1 MSAFA
6 YTALGRD
13 GVKRTGEVDA
23 RSRADAIAQIERMG
37 LQPVT
42 IRESAPMRA
51 AGGGDG
57 GARKGSEAGA
67 GVRESSEGSRGPVR
81 LSRQQVIL
89 FTEELSDLLD
99 AGLQL
104 EGALRI
110 IEDRQERSQIKT
122 LATRLRLKVRDGAG
136 FSEAL
141 RGISPSFGEL
151 YCSLCAAGELSGS
164 LPKILKRQVAYLNT
178 MAELRSQIVQAL
190 IYPAFI
196 VGAGAMLMV
205 LFMAV
210 LVPQLISLFEKT
222 DRELPLLTKILIGTS
237 TFVGSYWWL
246 MLAVVVGVWF
256 LFLAVVR
263 QPAGRLWWDE
273 VKLRLPLFGPVMNCG
288 FLAQFCQTLANLV
301 GNGLPLLTGLKLMQR
316 ASGNTY
322 YAAKIE
328 RIGNIVADGG
338 AFSRAMRRVG
348 GFPDVFIDLVGVG
361 EQTGDLAASL
371 EKAAG
376 RYEKEM
382 NRRIQRMT
390 ALIQPVVIVG
400 IALLVGVVVYSIVTS
415 IFEAVSS
422 MRTAPR

>member
-1 MSAFA
+1 MSVFA

-13 GVKRTGEVDA
+13 GTKQSGKVEA
-23 RSRADAIAQIERMG
+23 RSRTDAIAQIERLG
-37 LQPVT
+37 LQPVK
-42 IRESAPMRA
+42 IIESTTRK
-51 AGGGDG
+51 GDG
-57 GARKGSEAGA
+57 RGLGA
-67 GVRESSEGSRGPVR
+67 GVLATKSTRKESDAAMLSNGPIR

-104 EGALRI
+104 EGTLRI
-110 IEDRQERSQIKT
+110 IEDRQERSQIKA
-122 LATRLRLKVRDGAG
+122 LATRLRLKVRDGMG
-136 FSEAL
+136 FSDAL
-141 RGISPSFGEL
+141 RSLSPSFGEL

-164 LPKILKRQVAYLNT
+164 LPKILKRQVSYLNT

-196 VGAGAMLMV
+196 VGAGVLLMV

-222 DRELPLLTKILIGTS
+222 DRELPLLTKVLIGTS
-237 TFVGSYWWL
+237 NFVGGYWWL
-246 MLAVVVGVWF
+246 IMAVVAAAWF
-256 LFLAVVR
+256 AFAAIIR
-263 QPAGRLWWDE
+263 QPSGRLWWDE
-273 VKLRLPLFGPVMNCG
+273 VKLGLPLFGPVINCG

-322 YAAKIE
+322 YTAKIE

-361 EQTGDLAASL
+361 EQTGDLASSL
-371 EKAAG
+371 EKAAA

-422 MRTAPR
+422 MRAVPR

>member
-1 MSAFA
+1 MSVFA
-6 YTALGRD
+6 YTALARD
-13 GVKRTGEVDA
+13 GSKRTGKVDA
-23 RSRADAIAQIERMG
+23 RSRADAIAQIERLG
-37 LQPVT
+37 LQPIT
-42 IRESAPMRA
+42 IGEASAQKASPAVKTSDKSLKA
-51 AGGGDG
+51 AE
-57 GARKGSEAGA
+57 EA
-67 GVRESSEGSRGPVR
+67 VQSSGPLR

-110 IEDRQERSQIKT
+110 IEDRQEKSQVKA
-122 LATRLRLKVRDGAG
+122 LASRLRLKVRDGMG
-136 FSEAL
+136 FSDAL

-164 LPKILKRQVAYLNT
+164 LPKILKRQVAYLTT
-178 MAELRSQIVQAL
+178 MAELRSQVIQAL

-196 VGAGAMLMV
+196 VGAGALLMV
-205 LFMAV
+205 LFVAV

-222 DRELPLLTKILIGTS
+222 DRELPVLTKLLIGTS
-237 TFVGSYWWL
+237 NFVGGYWWL
-246 MLAVVVGVWF
+246 ILVVVAGGWF
-256 LFLAVVR
+256 TFAAIIR

-273 VKLRLPLFGPVMNCG
+273 AKLGLPLFGQVINCG
-288 FLAQFCQTLANLV
+288 FFAQFCQTLANLV
-301 GNGLPLLTGLKLMQR
+301 GNGLPLLTGLKLMQK
-316 ASGNTY
+316 AAGNSF
-322 YAAKIE
+322 YAGKIE
-328 RIGNIVADGG
+328 RISNIVADGG

-348 GFPDVFIDLVGVG
+348 GFPDVFIDLIGVG
-361 EQTGDLAASL
+361 EQTGDLASSL
-371 EKAAG
+371 EKAAI

-382 NRRIQRMT
+382 NRRIQRIT

-422 MRTAPR
+422 MRAAPR